1 MVENNI
7 LNCLQSFS
15 KLLDTEY
22 IFHLGRA
29 GKHMRFS
36 LDFTKEDCYHLMGLH
51 YLKDRKD
58 NRGRN
63 YIFDELMA
71 SPDARAHIA
80 LSSFLDENVCDRIH
94 FTSLLESLLD
104 DNHTIFRYNPKRLRF
119 YTMIQADYLLD
130 NISGER
136 EVYLFLDKRTS
147 SAFHFCR
154 SIFPKRDRN
163 YIDGQAKWTLLYKEK
178 QKAGEEPVILYKHRD
193 YDPTGAEDPT
203 LKSNVSPISSKSGG
217 K

>member
-1 MVENNI
+1 
-7 LNCLQSFS
+7 
-15 KLLDTEY
+15 
-22 IFHLGRA
+22 
-29 GKHMRFS
+29 MRFS

-71 SPDARAHIA
+71 SSEARSHIA
-80 LSSFLDENVCDRIH
+80 LSSFIDENVSDRIH

-130 NISGER
+130 NYSDGR
-136 EVYLFLDKRTS
+136 EVYLFLDKRAS
-147 SAFHFCR
+147 SDFHFCR
-154 SIFPKRDRN
+154 SIFPKRDRD
-163 YIDGQAKWTLLYKEK
+163 YTDGQAKWTLLYKEK
-178 QKAGEEPVILYKHRD
+178 RKAGEAPAILYKHLG
-193 YDPTGAEDPT
+193 YDPEEPE
-203 LKSNVSPISSKSGG
+203 
-217 K
+217 